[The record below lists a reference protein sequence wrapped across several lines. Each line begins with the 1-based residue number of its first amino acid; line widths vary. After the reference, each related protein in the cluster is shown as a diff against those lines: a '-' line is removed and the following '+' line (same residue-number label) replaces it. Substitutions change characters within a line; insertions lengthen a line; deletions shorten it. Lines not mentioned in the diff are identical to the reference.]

1 MASQSNEELSE
12 RELELLRLVAKG
24 ATNQQI
30 ARELT
35 ISVNTVKVHL
45 RNIFA
50 KLGVESRTE
59 ATMVAVQRGLI
70 QVEVPPAQAA
80 QEAAPAPSAF
90 AWPPPVRPFAWQRV
104 YLVVAA
110 AVAIALA
117 VVSMAGPRPQA
128 RNAADPFLDS
138 SAVAPTMPQQLP
150 PRWAMRAPLP
160 AARARLA
167 VVSTP
172 AGVFAIGGVANGQV
186 TGAVEQYVP
195 AEDRWIAHP
204 PKPTPAANI
213 GAVLVDGRIY
223 VPGGHDAQGR
233 VLNVLE
239 IYDPDTRE
247 WTQGPPLPA
256 PRAAYA
262 IAEEAGRIYVFGGW
276 DGYRYVDTV
285 LQFSPDTGAWIA
297 LTPMPK
303 ALGFQA
309 AASLGG
315 KIFLIG
321 GYDGSKE
328 YASCYEYAPSLD
340 GSGPSPWRQ
349 CAPLSVPR
357 GGASATAVGN
367 SVYVVGGGWQGFVAY
382 NERYEPQNDTWVRF
396 PTPIVGQ
403 WRNLGV
409 AALGTQLY
417 AIGGWSGEA
426 LAINA
431 EYQAIF
437 RVVMPRTVR

>member
-1 MASQSNEELSE
+1 MASPSNEELSE

-70 QVEVPPAQAA
+70 QVELPVA
-80 QEAAPAPSAF
+80 QEAAPAASPF
-90 AWPPPVRPFAWQRV
+90 AGPRLVRTFAAWQRV
-104 YLVVAA
+104 YLVLAA

-117 VVSMAGPRPQA
+117 IVSMTGPRPQA

-138 SAVAPTMPQQLP
+138 SAAAPTIFQQLP
-150 PRWAMRAPLP
+150 SRWAMRAPMP
-160 AARARLA
+160 TARARFA
-167 VVSTP
+167 VVSAP
-172 AGVFAIGGVANGQV
+172 DGIFAIGGVANGQV
-186 TGAVEQYVP
+186 TGAVEQYAP
-195 AEDRWIAHP
+195 TEDRWVAHP

-213 GAVLVDGRIY
+213 GAALVDGRIY

-233 VLNVLE
+233 VLNALE

-262 IAEEAGRIYVFGGW
+262 LAEAGGLIYVFGGW

-285 LQFSPDTGAWIA
+285 LQFSPKTGTWLA

-303 ALGFQA
+303 GLGFQA
-309 AASLGG
+309 AATLGG
-315 KIFLIG
+315 KILLIG
-321 GYDGSKE
+321 GYDGSRE
-328 YASCYEYAPSLD
+328 YASCYEYSPSLD
-340 GSGPSPWRQ
+340 GSGLSPWRQ

-357 GGASATAVGN
+357 GGAAATAVGN
-367 SVYVVGGGWQGFVAY
+367 SVYVVGGGWQGFVAF

-409 AALGTQLY
+409 AAFGTYLY

-426 LAINA
+426 LTING

-437 RVVMPRTVR
+437 RVVMPHTVR